1 MPIIVISPIP
11 GQETE
16 NAEFLEKHNV
26 GIWLK
31 KNDNVEEKLYAI
43 FNNPEILQKMKINA
57 RLLAKRNS
65 TSDICKILLEENQNN
80 DTNI

>member
-1 MPIIVISPIP
+1 MPIIVINPIP

-16 NAEFLEKHNV
+16 NAEFLESHNV

-31 KNDNVEEKLYAI
+31 KNDNIKEKLYNT
-43 FNNPEILQKMKINA
+43 FNDPDTLQKMKINA

-65 TSDICKILLEENQNN
+65 TADICKILLEKK
-80 DTNI
+80 